1 VKLNCIRSGRPIYN
15 AYAESFNGR
24 FGDECLYMNWSIS
37 LKHAGAVIE
46 DWGRDYNE
54 VRPYSSL
61 KEATPKEYAVMT
73 AGL

>member
-1 VKLNCIRSGRPIYN
+1 
-15 AYAESFNGR
+15 
-24 FGDECLYMNWSIS
+24 MNWSIS